1 MDASFKPAPGPA
13 YVART
18 GVVSYDSA
26 QWTGGVPP
34 LDCVR
39 NAHGMATLLQCG
51 GTGRGETMEVD
62 VPEADG
68 AVTLFR
74 IRAPCD
80 VDLRIEGKP
89 VRATYR
95 TGEGCLLGP
104 DTDSWWAGTDE
115 GNNGWF
121 HIHFDRALLRLVED
135 THQMRM
141 ETVAV
146 VSDRNITFLVS
157 AIFELASRGDEPDPL
172 LWQSLG
178 QVLLWRLLLLTAG
191 KRRQEANGGLAAWQ
205 ARRTTEYLADNIGRK
220 VTLDELAAIARLSP
234 FHFAR
239 AFAKT
244 VGMPPYRYQQKLRL
258 DRARELLGQTDMRVI
273 DVALAVGYESQQ
285 ALSRVF
291 SQQFGVTPSQWRR
304 LHSA

>member
-1 MDASFKPAPGPA
+1 MAHITDPVHVPR
-13 YVART
+13 RT
-18 GVVSYDSA
+18 G
-26 QWTGGVPP
+26 P
-34 LDCVR
+34 LSCISFS
-39 NAHGMATLLQCG
+39 G
-51 GTGRGETMEVD
+51 GTPRTDNIHSFGGISTVLQSARDCEKGRIQGD
-62 VPEADG
+62 VPEND
-68 AVTLFR
+68 VTVYLSRVGSGSVAEHR
-74 IRAPCD
+74 IAGS
-80 VDLRIEGKP
+80 LT
-89 VRATYR
+89 RATYR
-95 TGEGCLLGP
+95 VGEGCLMEPG
-104 DTDSWWAGTDE
+104 TDSRWIMQEDVAG
-115 GNNGWF
+115 GWF
-121 HIHFDRALLRLVED
+121 HIHFDRGMLKQFED
-135 THQMRM
+135 SEGMRIG
-141 ETVAV
+141 TLPI
-146 VSDRNITFLVS
+146 ITDPGISSLSAMFFELVS
-157 AIFELASRGDEPDPL
+157 GTEEPDPL

-191 KRRQEANGGLAAWQ
+191 KRRHEANGGLAAWQ

-239 AFAKT
+239 AFART